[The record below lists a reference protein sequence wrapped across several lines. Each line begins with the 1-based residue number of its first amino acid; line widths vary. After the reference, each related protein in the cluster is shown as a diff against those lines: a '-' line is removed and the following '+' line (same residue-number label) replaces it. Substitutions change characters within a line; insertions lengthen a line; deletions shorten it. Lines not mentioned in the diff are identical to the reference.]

1 MVIYEVNLAVEPEID
16 VDWRDWIGP
25 HMAELVSLDGFEA
38 ANLYRVEAEQE
49 TATIHYTVQYQ
60 VKSREA
66 LECYF
71 QEHAPRLRQEGLER
85 FGDRFQATRRIY
97 QSVEAG
103 Q

>member
-16 VDWRDWIGP
+16 ADWRDWIGP

-49 TATIHYTVQYQ
+49 TAAIHYTVQYQ

-66 LECYF
+66 LQRYF

-85 FGDRFQATRRIY
+85 FGDKFQATRRIY
-97 QSVEAG
+97 RSVEAG
-103 Q
+103 L